1 MIFNLLVCSVALTSI
16 VFAQMLPKMPS
27 ETVRNQGT
35 ISYPE
40 LVAMMAMRNQLPAA
54 NQEYSLLNLT
64 GGRPIYTVPTS
75 QDVRATVKPQQPPA
89 SDALRKQL
97 PTAMSAAVQV
107 AVNNAVRDAVQVALP
122 SAVKSAVQQIAP
134 MAQLPPPRP
143 AISPAVLQSIV
154 QSAVKAMLPSA
165 VGSATK
171 IATPKQTSQPAQRYP
186 PTAMSPSPSSS
197 SSSSSSNQGI
207 PQADLMLA
215 MNNAMREA
223 VHSVKQTP
231 GTQSSARAGQNQMP
245 QNPAYA
251 QGTSVLSLSLS
262 LSISLSLSL
271 SYYNYVYTEGL

>member
-75 QDVRATVKPQQPPA
+75 QDVRVTVKPQQPPA

-107 AVNNAVRDAVQVALP
+107 AVNNAVRDAVQVA
-122 SAVKSAVQQIAP
+122 VKSAVQQIAP
-134 MAQLPPPRP
+134 MAQLP
-143 AISPAVLQSIV
+143 AISPAVLQSLA

-186 PTAMSPSPSSS
+186 PTAMSSSP

-207 PQADLMLA
+207 PQADLMLV

-223 VHSVKQTP
+223 VQSVKQTS
-231 GTQSSARAGQNQMP
+231 GTQSSARAGQNQIP

-251 QGTSVLSLSLS
+251 QSKSA
-262 LSISLSLSL
+262 SISLSLS
-271 SYYNYVYTEGL
+271 Y